1 MLKPKGNKA
10 FTLIEILV
18 VIVIIIIF
26 VIFAAPNVA
35 NYATEREV
43 KKEVYALVEYIEKK
57 KTEVNSG
64 QYGMAWIRISGTP
77 GQSSAWIM
85 SHSEWAEQMKV
96 PAPARTAQNNLS
108 KYDNKSILNHSRACS
123 GGIANDGGY
132 NDAGTQK
139 YTESSDTFNW
149 SSNVTSSSKYLC
161 IAKDGMI
168 NTDGENQN
176 GISGKTWLIICSTSN
191 TGSGSKRC
199 YWNKDKLDYRYVIK
213 INPGLKI
220 EVYKYNLK
228 KDKWILQ

>member
-1 MLKPKGNKA
+1 MLKQKINRG
-10 FTLIEILV
+10 FTIIEILV

-26 VIFAAPNVA
+26 VFIAWPNIT
-35 NYATEREV
+35 NWATDREV
-43 KKEVYALVEYIEKK
+43 KKEVYSLVEYIEKK
-57 KTEVNSG
+57 KAEVASG
-64 QYGMAWIRISGTP
+64 QYGMAWIRIAGTQ
-77 GQSSAWIM
+77 GASSALIM
-85 SHSEWAEQMKV
+85 SNSEWNEQMKI
-96 PAPARTAQNNLS
+96 PAPARTAQNRLS
-108 KYDNKSILNHSRACS
+108 RYDNKSILNHSRGCGSSAE
-123 GGIANDGGY
+123 GY
-132 NDAGTQK
+132 NREGTQK

-149 SSNVTSSSKYLC
+149 SANVTSSSKYLC

-191 TGSGSKRC
+191 TGNGSKRC

-228 KDKWILQ
+228 KDEWLLQ

>member
-1 MLKPKGNKA
+1 MLKQKGNKA

-18 VIVIIIIF
+18 VIMIIIIF
-26 VIFAAPNVA
+26 VIFAAPNIA

-43 KKEVYALVEYIEKK
+43 KKEVYALVNYIKK
-57 KTEVNSG
+57 KKAEVDAG

-77 GQSSAWIM
+77 GRSSAWIM
-85 SHSEWAEQMKV
+85 SNSEWAEQMKV
-96 PAPARTAQNNLS
+96 PAPARTAQNRLS
-108 KYDNKSILNHSRACS
+108 NYDNKSILNYRRGCGSSAK
-123 GGIANDGGY
+123 NY
-132 NDAGTQK
+132 NAEGTQK

-149 SSNVTSSSKYLC
+149 SSKVTSSSKYLC

-176 GISGKTWLIICSTSN
+176 GISGKTWLIICSTTN

-213 INPGLKI
+213 INPGLTI
-220 EVYKYNLK
+220 EVYKYNVK
-228 KDKWILQ
+228 KDKWILH